1 MASKPVPKPLTFH
14 VKLINTEMTIKAN
27 TLAELLDGTR
37 MKKKELIQLWNL
49 NFRTYD
55 KRREHPGDMTLDEL
69 FRLADGLGVSYL
81 DLTRLIYEQRQ
92 PDPEAHK
99 QTASEKGEGSEL
111 E

>member
-27 TLAELLDGTR
+27 TLGELLDGTR

-55 KRREHPGDMTLDEL
+55 KRREHPGDITLDEL
-69 FRLADGLGVSYL
+69 FRLADGLGIPYL
-81 DLTRLIYEQRQ
+81 DLTRLIYEQCQ
-92 PDPEAHK
+92 SQPEAR
-99 QTASEKGEGSEL
+99 TATAIKKEGSE
-111 E
+111 